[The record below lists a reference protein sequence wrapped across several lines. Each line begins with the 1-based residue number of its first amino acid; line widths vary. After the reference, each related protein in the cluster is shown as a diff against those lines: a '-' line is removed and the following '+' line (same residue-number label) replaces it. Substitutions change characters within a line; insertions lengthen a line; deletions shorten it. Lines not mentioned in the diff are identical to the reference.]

1 MRGTADRVKREG
13 GGLPSY
19 TGSAAAL
26 MYYAHKNHA
35 GLRGKARVTSLDTNG
50 DYASTAHAMFSL
62 AEV

>member
-1 MRGTADRVKREG
+1 
-13 GGLPSY
+13 
-19 TGSAAAL
+19 